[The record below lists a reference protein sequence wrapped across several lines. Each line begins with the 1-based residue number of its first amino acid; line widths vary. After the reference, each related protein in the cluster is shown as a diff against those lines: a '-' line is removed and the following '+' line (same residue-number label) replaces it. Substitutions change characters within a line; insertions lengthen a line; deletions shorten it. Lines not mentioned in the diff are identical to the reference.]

1 MSDFLEEVSR
11 DYDFIIIDTPPIN
24 IVSDALPIIR
34 ESDGVILIVRY
45 NASTHPEVERAITS
59 LEFIDAKI
67 LGFVVNFVDTRANG
81 KYKYGNYGKYGKY
94 SRGGYGGYTGR
105 PGGYQQQTGGY
116 RTSTGGRYTA
126 DEQRNSFFVSLLVL
140 SSAVI
145 KADGQV
151 SQSEL
156 NCVREFIRRNFG
168 DSAVNEAMTM
178 LDGFNRQQVNIYSVG
193 PQIADNMN
201 YSQRLQLFH
210 YLVQIATA
218 DGNFSKSEKS
228 VLEAIGAVIRLQ
240 NSDINSVIA
249 MFYRENDESA
259 YAVLGISPN
268 ATDDEVKTAYRR
280 MAMKNHPDKVASLG
294 PEVQKAAEEKFRQIQ
309 DAYETI
315 KRQRGMS

>member
-1 MSDFLEEVSR
+1 MGSAKWIVGFLGWVSGGPIGALLG
-11 DYDFIIIDTPPIN
+11 YFIGSAVDKFID
-24 IVSDALPIIR
+24 VARQLPGG
-34 ESDGVILIVRY
+34 SDG
-45 NASTHPEVERAITS
+45 
-59 LEFIDAKI
+59 
-67 LGFVVNFVDTRANG
+67 
-81 KYKYGNYGKYGKY
+81 YGTGGYGGGYG
-94 SRGGYGGYTGR
+94 SGRSGSGYGGYTGQA
-105 PGGYQQQTGGY
+105 GGYGQSTY
-116 RTSTGGRYTA
+116 RTSTSGRGYSTT
-126 DEQRNSFFVSLLVL
+126 EQRNSFFVSLLVL

-168 DSAVNEAMTM
+168 ESAVDEAMRM
-178 LDGFNRQQVNIYSVG
+178 LDSFNRQQVNIYSVG
-193 PQIADNMN
+193 DQIASNMN
-201 YSQRLQLFH
+201 SSQRLQLFH

-228 VLEAIGAVIRLQ
+228 VLEAIGAVIRLS
-240 NSDINSVIA
+240 NSDINSIIA

-259 YAVLGISPN
+259 YAVLGISPS
-268 ATDDEVKTAYRR
+268 ATDDEVKSAYRR

>member
-1 MSDFLEEVSR
+1 MGSAKWIVGFLGWVSGGPIGALLG
-11 DYDFIIIDTPPIN
+11 YFIGSAVDK
-24 IVSDALPIIR
+24 
-34 ESDGVILIVRY
+34 
-45 NASTHPEVERAITS
+45 
-59 LEFIDAKI
+59 FIDAARQ
-67 LGFVVNFVDTRANG
+67 LPGDG
-81 KYKYGNYGKYGKY
+81 SGGGYGTGGYGSGTGGSSGGGYGGGY
-94 SRGGYGGYTGR
+94 GTGGYGGYTGR

-116 RTSTGGRYTA
+116 RTSTGRYTA

-168 DSAVNEAMTM
+168 DSVVDEAMRM

-228 VLEAIGAVIRLQ
+228 VLEAIGAVIRLN

-268 ATDDEVKTAYRR
+268 ATDDEVKSAYRR
-280 MAMKNHPDKVASLG
+280 MAMKNHPDKVSTLG

>member
-1 MSDFLEEVSR
+1 MGSARWIGGFLGWVSGG
-11 DYDFIIIDTPPIN
+11 PIG
-24 IVSDALPIIR
+24 ALLGYFLG
-34 ESDGVILIVRY
+34 S
-45 NASTHPEVERAITS
+45 AVEK
-59 LEFIDAKI
+59 FIDVARQ
-67 LGFVVNFVDTRANG
+67 LPGGGFGDG
-81 KYKYGNYGKYGKY
+81 SGGYGSGTGGSYGGGYGT
-94 SRGGYGGYTGR
+94 GGYGGYTGR
-105 PGGYQQQTGGY
+105 PGGYQQQTGTY
-116 RTSTGGRYTA
+116 RQSTGGRYTA

-168 DSAVNEAMTM
+168 DSAVDEAMQM

-193 PQIADNMN
+193 DQIASNMN
-201 YSQRLQLFH
+201 SSQRLQLFH

-228 VLEAIGAVIRLQ
+228 VLEAIGAVIRLN
-240 NSDINSVIA
+240 NSDINSIIA

-268 ATDDEVKTAYRR
+268 ATDYEVKSAYRK